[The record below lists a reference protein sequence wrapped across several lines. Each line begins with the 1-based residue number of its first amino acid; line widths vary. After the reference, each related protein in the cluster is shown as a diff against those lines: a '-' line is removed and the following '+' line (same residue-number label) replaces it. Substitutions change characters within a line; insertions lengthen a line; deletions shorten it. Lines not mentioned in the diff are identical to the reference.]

1 MTATTFEIATW
12 HDTWNATGLNNLV
25 NRTVPLNLATRYN
38 LAFGQLSGSA
48 TAGYAPEM
56 TGQFADAV
64 KAQILAQAPGVV
76 IYAGLGDTGI
86 AQTVQDNNQNQNRST
101 KNIVAWLQSNGYG
114 GISIDAEGEG
124 MSSVAEL
131 VTQLGPSFKAA
142 GLGIA
147 VSAPWPAD
155 GPTSLYG
162 DGAVQAFNNNVD
174 AVELQDYSS
183 SGTPTDAPVWTG
195 AGVKASI
202 LMGGVCTEGSGVQ
215 TLLRDVQGWTE
226 WAMQNGLGGMFSWRL
241 DNDHAT
247 HGTEED
253 VDPTF
258 SGAKTVYNTATG
270 NSTSPS
276 GSASPSAGGTEAR

>member
-1 MTATTFEIATW
+1 MTATFEIATW
-12 HDTWNATGLNNLV
+12 YDTWNPTGLSNLV

-48 TAGYAPEM
+48 AAGYTPEM

-86 AQTVQDNNQNQNRST
+86 AEAVADNNQNDGRST

-124 MSSVAEL
+124 MSSVAEF
-131 VTQLGPSFKAA
+131 VKQLGPSFKTA

-147 VSAPWPAD
+147 VSAPWPKD
-155 GPTSLYG
+155 GPATLYG
-162 DGAVQAFNNNVD
+162 DGAVQAFNENVD

-183 SGTPTDAPVWTG
+183 SGTPTDAPVWTD
-195 AGVKASI
+195 AKVKASI
-202 LMGGVCTEGSGVQ
+202 LMGGVCTEGSDVQ
-215 TLLRDVQGWTE
+215 TSLRNIQSWTQ
-226 WAMQNGLGGMFSWRL
+226 WAMQNGLRGMFSWRL
-241 DNDHAT
+241 DNDHGT

-258 SGAKTVYNTATG
+258 PGAKTVYNTVTG
-270 NSTSPS
+270 NTTSS
-276 GSASPSAGGTEAR
+276 